1 MSVPEETRL
10 ERGELSGRIYAV
22 IDGQHHDI
30 TEAFLDLVWADY
42 DQIPEIWDLL
52 RELAEE

>member
-1 MSVPEETRL
+1 MNDETRL

-30 TEAFLDLVWADY
+30 TEAFLDFIWTDY
-42 DQIPEIWDLL
+42 QDIPEVWELL
-52 RELAEE
+52 LELAES